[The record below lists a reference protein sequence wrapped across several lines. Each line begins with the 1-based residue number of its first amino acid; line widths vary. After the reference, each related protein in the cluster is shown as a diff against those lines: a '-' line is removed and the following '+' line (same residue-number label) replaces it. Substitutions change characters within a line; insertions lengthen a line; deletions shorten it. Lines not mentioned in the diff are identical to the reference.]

1 MSTQKLNPERE
12 QSIDLIAE
20 TYYNRM
26 KVAIDNN
33 NPQNAEALCLEYLV
47 DGIDPEDGN
56 YSWMFLQHLESM
68 FED

>member
-1 MSTQKLNPERE
+1 MSIEQLNPERE

-26 KVAIDNN
+26 KIAIDNN
-33 NPQNAEALCLEYLV
+33 NPQNAEALCLEWLV

-56 YSWMFLQHLESM
+56 YSWMFLQHLDSL
-68 FED
+68 FE

>member
-1 MSTQKLNPERE
+1 MSIEQLNPERE

-26 KVAIDNN
+26 KVAVDND
-33 NPQNAEALCLEYLV
+33 NPRNAEALCLEYLV

-56 YSWMFLQHLESM
+56 YSWMFLQHLESL

>member
-1 MSTQKLNPERE
+1 MSIEQLNPERE

-26 KVAIDNN
+26 KVAVDNN
-33 NPQNAEALCLEYLV
+33 NPRNAEALCLEWLV

-56 YSWMFLQHLESM
+56 YSWMFLQHLDSL
-68 FED
+68 FE

>member
-1 MSTQKLNPERE
+1 MSIEQLNPERE

-26 KVAIDNN
+26 KVAVDNN
-33 NPQNAEALCLEYLV
+33 NPRNAEALCLEYLV

-56 YSWMFLQHLESM
+56 YSWMFLQHLDSL
-68 FED
+68 FE

>member
-1 MSTQKLNPERE
+1 MSIEQLNPERE

-26 KVAIDNN
+26 KVAVDND
-33 NPQNAEALCLEYLV
+33 NPRNAEALCLEYLV

-56 YSWMFLQHLESM
+56 YSWMFLQHLDSL
-68 FED
+68 FE

>member
-1 MSTQKLNPERE
+1 MSIEQLNPERE

-33 NPQNAEALCLEYLV
+33 NPRNAEALCLEWLV

-56 YSWMFLQHLESM
+56 YSWMFLQHLDSL
-68 FED
+68 FE

>member
-1 MSTQKLNPERE
+1 MSIEQLNPERE

-26 KVAIDNN
+26 KVAVDND
-33 NPQNAEALCLEYLV
+33 NPRNAEALCLEYLV

-56 YSWMFLQHLESM
+56 YSWMFLQHLESL
-68 FED
+68 FE